1 MGKLQKLQKK
11 TKSNFTG
18 QKSTTAS

>member
-18 QKSTTAS
+18 QKSTTTS